1 MSVEVRKTLLAYE
14 AYLDGVRVGSLS
26 FSRTGST
33 ITALH
38 TEVDPAAEGE
48 GVGSALA
55 KALLAEVASTGGTV
69 VPECAF
75 VAAYLKRHPEYADL
89 VAPPS

>member
-1 MSVEVRKTLLAYE
+1 MSVEVRKTPLAYE
-14 AYLDGVRVGSLS
+14 AYLDGERVGDLTYSKLGL
-26 FSRTGST
+26 TV
-33 ITALH
+33 TALH
-38 TEVDPAAEGE
+38 TEVDPAAEGQ

-55 KALLAEVASTGGTV
+55 RALLADVAAAGGTV
-69 VPECAF
+69 VPDCEF